1 MTRKSLLKSVV
12 ATLLALVMIFGVV
25 ETGMFSTVKAI
36 TAVAGTVNAIV
47 DLDTSAKHTESLGD
61 NASTEYSGRLWTD
74 KSVYSNDVTFVTF
87 GGGNSTINKNDDEDF
102 LIAYSALGT
111 SKAVSGETHAPVD
124 VVLIID
130 ISGSMSNSDSR
141 MDNGLSRIANTVT
154 AVNTSIDKLMSMND
168 YTRVAVVV
176 FSDTATTLLPLDHY
190 VKHTSGNTTYDYL
203 TLNTQY
209 AGGNVELTVR
219 ATGQEE
225 GNINRE
231 IDVSGGTNIQ
241 AGLYEGMNILASA
254 QDTTADING
263 SSVKRVPSVILLSD
277 GAPTY
282 SSGDTNYNTSN
293 WWEPLN
299 NDNDGPGSSSYYG
312 NGFKALMTGAYMKN
326 AINENYGVTGTN
338 MQATLYTVGM
348 GITDLDNY
356 ENSWF
361 YQSYTGEQDLAYMTL
376 NPGGNWNSD
385 NDMAENIRNAWTRYT
400 NQTPGSNSTITVQ
413 TGSNENYTVRHPR
426 SPLQDIYTTTYK
438 DALKNLVNGY
448 YPADNASSVASVFDS
463 IVSSITISAPEVP
476 TELRTD
482 DFMNTG
488 FITYTDPIGE
498 YMVVKDIKAIIYAGA
513 TFTQKTSTKNGNTT
527 TYIFEG
533 TVESAVYGH
542 QDIENIVITVTKDAN
557 DNETL
562 TVKIPAGVIPL
573 RVNTVTLNAD
583 GSVKTHTNNGAYP
596 ARVIY
601 SVAMKDGLKKVDRG
615 EAYVDL
621 TKVSADYVKN
631 NINADGTINFYS
643 NLYTGENEVNGN
655 KAGNAFVEFE
665 PSHTNPFYYILENMP
680 IYKDADLT
688 QQLPASEGID
698 ENTTYYY
705 NDTYYHGTSVET
717 AAIARTGRQL
727 LNLANSFGSES
738 DAFVTIGGYLY
749 RKPGSPRLNRILR
762 FEGTKTLNATN
773 TAEDFYGATFV
784 HADGSNDPYE
794 GSFKVYLGNNGVI
807 QMLGGGNLKVRKKV
821 ETSEGVTAPDKDF
834 TFTLN
839 LNGDQVSSLV
849 LNYIVTDASGNQV
862 RTGTLSQNNNTFT
875 LKDGQSATIL
885 SLPPETEYEVTET
898 ALAGFTTVSQG
909 TTGRM
914 QANETSE
921 AVFLNTYSVTP
932 VTFPSGTSLK
942 ATKVLVGRT
951 WDTDNSDG
959 VTDSFTFFLSPYN
972 NAPLPAG
979 YDAVNGITVTQP
991 NTTVDGFNAAE
1002 FDFGSI
1008 TFTAPGT
1015 YRYTIYE
1022 DEPANNEYLPGMSY
1036 SRALYRLVV
1045 EVIDNGNGSLII
1057 ASQDIQQ
1064 LLDDNANPN
1073 FTFVNGEIVMDSDQ
1087 EAQDDIV
1094 FINEYSVSSVTRV
1107 PVALREYTDL
1117 SGKKPLVSGMFNF
1130 KLQAIGYKVDDGNI
1144 VNDISKVPMPADA
1157 VNGISTT
1164 TNEGH
1169 NIAFLP
1175 VEFTQSTLTSLSAN
1189 SKVTFYY
1196 QMSEVIPHSAVNNK
1210 LNGMIYDDTKFDIA
1224 VEVSID
1230 PNSSTLIVNAIY
1242 PNNVHIATFNN
1253 TYSPDPVKTDI
1264 NGTKIFNGRDTLQGE
1279 RFEFI
1284 LTGADEIT
1292 LDAIV
1297 DSIDVPGPI
1306 TLENLMDGHKY
1317 SFSFS
1322 NLRFKKPGTYKFK
1335 VVEKKGTYKGV
1346 TYDESVITIT
1356 IVVEDNNGVLEVA
1369 SKTYSN
1375 GLDSADFVNTYTS
1388 TFTDTPVSLT
1398 GTKKLTGKTLLAGEF
1413 YFEIVGFKPDGTEI
1427 MRSYVTHTEDIQADA
1442 DGVYSGTI
1450 KFLENM
1456 TFDMAGT
1463 YRFYITESNNMV
1475 PNTEYD
1481 TAQYLFYV
1489 EIEDDNQG
1497 NLKVK
1502 STELYKANEN
1512 SSPEP
1517 VNEIVFTN
1525 TYKPTPI
1532 TVDIPVGRKVIDG
1545 DRAIGLEAG
1554 EFKFMVS
1561 LAPNTPDGI
1570 TLPANPYALN
1580 DASGHITFDGITF
1593 TKAGT
1598 YTIIISEVIPDDA
1611 DKIPGIT
1618 YSTEQHLLTYRV
1630 VDDRIGN
1637 LTAILTTLNN
1647 TVIVNGYT
1655 AEKTDPVNIEISK
1668 DLEGRDWLNSD
1679 EFTFKVQADE
1689 ATKQAIKDGIVEI
1702 QLDVNS
1708 EDTVT
1713 TVIATKGAKATVP
1726 VTFNKIGTYKF
1737 KITETK
1743 GNINGVDYDQ
1753 SVYEVTIEVKD
1764 DSAEAKL
1771 KATVTIT
1778 KDSKSAEA
1786 IVFKNTYKAEEVV
1799 LSGSANLK
1807 VEKDFTGRKN
1817 NAWLETDN
1825 FTFNL
1830 AGADN
1835 NTLTAIANGDI
1846 AFTNTSV
1853 TLTNLN
1859 KDNAFFGDITF
1870 KKAGTYKFKVTET
1883 KGTIPGVTYDESE
1896 LYVTV
1901 EVTDN
1906 VTLGKLEASIVVSQS
1921 DELTFSNLYTIDPNG
1936 IKVVLTDG
1944 KKVLKGRDLKD
1955 KEFTFIVKDESG
1967 KTVMTLTNDKDG
1979 VIKFNE
1985 LIFTEEGT
1993 YTFTVSEVKGD
2004 DVKTA
2009 YDETVYTVTI
2019 VVADNNL
2026 GKLSA
2031 QTTLKKASAPVETIT
2046 FNNIALS
2053 DPVSTG
2059 DSFNSILMLALISLT
2074 TGFVITTVVKKKRDA
2089 E

>member
-1 MTRKSLLKSVV
+1 MARKNLLKSVI
-12 ATLLALVMIFGVV
+12 ATFLAIVMIFGAIEV
-25 ETGMFSTVKAI
+25 GRLSTAKAA
-36 TAVAGTVNAIV
+36 TAVAGTVNTIV
-47 DLDTSAKHTESLGD
+47 DLDTSAKYTESLGD
-61 NASTEYSGRLWTD
+61 NASTEYSGRIWTD
-74 KSVYSNDVTFVTF
+74 KSVYANNVSFVTF
-87 GGGNSTINKNDDEDF
+87 NGGISPITKEADEDF

-124 VVLIID
+124 VVFIID

-154 AVNTSIDKLMSMND
+154 AVNASIDKLMSMNN

-190 VKHTSGNTTYDYL
+190 KKHTSGNTTYNYL

-209 AGGNVELTVR
+209 AGNNVELTVR
-219 ATGQEE
+219 ATGDEK
-225 GNINRE
+225 GYINKE

-241 AGLYEGMNILASA
+241 SGLYQGMNVLASA

-282 SSGDTNYNTSN
+282 SSGDANYNTSN

-299 NDNDGPGSSSYYG
+299 NKNDGPGSSPYYG

-326 AINENYGVTGTN
+326 AINKNYGVTGTN

-356 ENSWF
+356 QNVWG
-361 YQSYTGEQDLAYMTL
+361 YQTYTGEQDLAYMTL
-376 NPGGNWNSD
+376 NPGGNWNSN
-385 NDMAENIRNAWTRYT
+385 NDMAEDIRDAWTRYT
-400 NQTPGSNSTITVQ
+400 NQTPNSDRTITVQ
-413 TGSNENYTVRHPR
+413 TNSNETFTVRHPR
-426 SPLQDIYTTTYK
+426 SPLQDIYTTTDK

-498 YMVVKDIKAIIYAGA
+498 YMVVKDVKAIIYAGT
-513 TFTQKTSTKNGNTT
+513 TFTQKTKTVNGNTT

-542 QDIENIVITVTKDAN
+542 QEINNIVITVTKDAN

-601 SVAMKDGLKKVDRG
+601 SVAMKDGLKKVCDHG
-615 EAYVDL
+615 EVYVDL

-643 NLYTGENEVNGN
+643 NLYTGTNVVNGN

-665 PSHTNPFYYILENMP
+665 PSHTNPFYYVLENMP
-680 IYKDADLT
+680 IYKDAGLT

-698 ENTTYYY
+698 EDTTYYY

-717 AAIARTGRQL
+717 TAIARTGKQL
-727 LNLANSFGSES
+727 LNLANSFGNED

-773 TAEDFYGATFV
+773 TAEDFYGVTFV
-784 HADGSNDPYE
+784 HADGSTDPYE

-807 QMLGGGNLKVRKKV
+807 QMLGGGNLKVTKHV

-839 LNGDQVSSLV
+839 LNGDQVSFLV

-909 TTGRM
+909 ATGTI

-921 AVFLNTYSVTP
+921 AVFTNTYSVTP
-932 VTFPSGTSLK
+932 VTLSESRLSV
-942 ATKVLVGRT
+942 TKTLTGRP
-951 WDTDNSDG
+951 WADG
-959 VTDSFTFFLSPYN
+959 DSFTFFLNPYN
-972 NAPLPAG
+972 NAPLPTG
-979 YDAVNGITVTQP
+979 YNKETGITITKADVTG
-991 NTTVDGFNAAE
+991 TTDAE
-1002 FDFGSI
+1002 FSFGSI
-1008 TFTAPGT
+1008 TFTLPGT

-1022 DEPANNEYLPGMSY
+1022 DEPENNAYLPGMSY
-1036 SRALYRLVV
+1036 SRALYRV
-1045 EVIDNGNGSLII
+1045 EIIVEDDGAGKLIF
-1057 ASQDIQQ
+1057 AKTDIQRLYTDDAEQ
-1064 LLDDNANPN
+1064 LFTYGANN
-1073 FTFVNGEIVMDSDQ
+1073 EIIMNQGEESPDTIR
-1087 EAQDDIV
+1087 
-1094 FINEYSVSSVTRV
+1094 FINTYEAGNVTRV
-1107 PVALREYTDL
+1107 PVALKNYTDL
-1117 SGKKPLVSGMFNF
+1117 SGANPLVSHMFEF
-1130 KLQAIGYKVDDGNI
+1130 KLHAVGYKLDGGTVI
-1144 VNDISKVPMPADA
+1144 NDITKVPVPANA
-1157 VNGISTT
+1157 VNGTIIT

-1169 NIAFLP
+1169 NVTFPHI
-1175 VEFTQSTLTSLSAN
+1175 EFTHAMFDSLN
-1189 SKVTFYY
+1189 TSKVTYYY
-1196 QMSEVIPHSAVNNK
+1196 QMSEVIPDGADANNK
-1210 LNGMIYDDTKFDIA
+1210 LNGMIYDDTVYEIQ
-1224 VEVSID
+1224 VEVFID
-1230 PNSSTLIVNAIY
+1230 PNSPTLVVNANY
-1242 PNNVHIATFNN
+1242 SDGKIATFNN
-1253 TYSPDPVKTDI
+1253 TYSPEPVKTDI
-1264 NGTKIFNGRDTLQGE
+1264 NGTKTFNGRDTLQGE
-1279 RFEFI
+1279 SFEFT
-1284 LTGADEIT
+1284 LTGADEFT
-1292 LDAIV
+1292 LNAIGNSV
-1297 DSIDVPGPI
+1297 IIPNSTTTVN
-1306 TLENLMDGHKY
+1306 NLTNGNKK
-1317 SFSFS
+1317 SFSF
-1322 NLRFKKPGTYKFK
+1322 NDIQFTKPGTYKFN
-1335 VVEKKGTYKGV
+1335 VAETKGTLKGV
-1346 TYDESVITIT
+1346 TYDESVIAVT
-1356 IVVEDNNGVLEVA
+1356 IVVEDINGALTVV
-1369 SKTYSN
+1369 SKSYSN

-1398 GTKKLTGKTLLAGEF
+1398 GTKNLTGKTLLAGEF

-1427 MRSYVTHTEDIQADA
+1427 MRSYVTHTEDVQADA
-1442 DGVYSGTI
+1442 YGVYSGTI

-1456 TFDMAGT
+1456 TFDTAGT
-1463 YRFYITESNNMV
+1463 YRFYITESNNDV
-1475 PNTEYD
+1475 PNTTYD
-1481 TAQYLFYV
+1481 TAQYHFYV

-1502 STELYKANEN
+1502 STDLYKLVNGSPVDANA
-1512 SSPEP
+1512 
-1517 VNEIVFTN
+1517 IVFTN
-1525 TYKPTPI
+1525 TYTPDPL
-1532 TVDIPVGRKVIDG
+1532 TVTIPVGRKVIDG
-1545 DRAIGLEAG
+1545 DRAIGLQAG
-1554 EFKFMVS
+1554 EFKFMLSVKGN
-1561 LAPNTPDGI
+1561 ADGV
-1570 TLPANPYALN
+1570 TLPANIYAFN
-1580 DASGHITFDGITF
+1580 DADGHITFDDITF
-1593 TKAGT
+1593 LKAGT
-1598 YTIIISEVIPDDA
+1598 YTIVISEVIPDVA
-1611 DKIPGIT
+1611 DRIPGIT
-1618 YSTEQHLLTYRV
+1618 YSTEQHELTYRV

-1655 AEKTDPVNIEISK
+1655 AQSESVNIEISK
-1668 DLEGRDWLNSD
+1668 DLSGRQWLNSD
-1679 EFTFKVQADE
+1679 EFSFKFE
-1689 ATKQAIKDGIVEI
+1689 ALDDITKQAIADGFVDINAT
-1702 QLDVNS
+1702 DA
-1708 EDTVT
+1708 VT
-1713 TVIATKGAKATVP
+1713 ATISQEGQKATIP
-1726 VTFNKIGTYKF
+1726 VVLNKIGTYKF
-1737 KITETK
+1737 KVTEIS
-1743 GNINGVDYDQ
+1743 GNINGIDYDE
-1753 SVYEVTIEVKD
+1753 SIYEVTIVVTDNSQIAQLE
-1764 DSAEAKL
+1764 
-1771 KATVTIT
+1771 ATVTIT
-1778 KDSKSAEA
+1778 KDTQSVQA
-1786 IVFKNTYKAEEVV
+1786 IVFENVYKAEEVV

-1807 VEKDFTGRKN
+1807 VQKDFTGRKN
-1817 NAWLETDN
+1817 NAWLDTDN

-1846 AFTNTSV
+1846 VFTNTSV
-1853 TLTNLN
+1853 TLTSVN

-1883 KGTIPGVTYDESE
+1883 KGSIPGVTYDESE
-1896 LYVTV
+1896 LYITV

-1906 VTLGKLEASIVVSQS
+1906 VIEGKLEVTIVDSQS
-1921 DELTFSNLYTIDPNG
+1921 DELIFSNLYVIDPNG
-1936 IKVVLTDG
+1936 VKVVLKDG

-1993 YTFTVSEVKGD
+1993 YTYTVSEVKGED
-2004 DVKTA
+2004 KKTS

-2019 VVADNNL
+2019 VVADDNL

-2031 QTTLKKASAPVETIT
+2031 QTTIKKVSTPVETIT
-2046 FNNIALS
+2046 FNNVAFA
-2053 DPVSTG
+2053 DPKPTG
-2059 DSFNSILMLALISLT
+2059 DNFNSILMLALISLT
-2074 TGFVITTVVKKKRDA
+2074 TGFVVTTVVKKKKDT